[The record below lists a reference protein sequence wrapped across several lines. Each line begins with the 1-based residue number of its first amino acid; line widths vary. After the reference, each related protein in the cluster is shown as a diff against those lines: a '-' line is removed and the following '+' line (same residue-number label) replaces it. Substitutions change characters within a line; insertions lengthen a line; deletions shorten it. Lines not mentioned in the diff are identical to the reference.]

1 MSIEEELVRQR
12 GALLENIP
20 VVTFHAEV
28 APAFRMVYVSPQLES
43 LFGIPVAQVRDEDE
57 RLLAFIHEEDHP
69 RLRDEVFFQLSKGDS
84 YVLEFR
90 LLTPNGA
97 RWVRLHAGRVRS
109 PEGEVRLHQG
119 VIIDIGEH
127 RAIEEALLAAKHE
140 AERLSEAKTRF
151 LSIISHE
158 LRTPLHAIL
167 GFGRVLERGAYGPL
181 NERQL
186 TFLDDLLQAG
196 EHMRRLI
203 DDLLDLQRVNEK
215 RDQLSPQAQPLGP
228 LVRDAMRMIR
238 ALAAERGQAL
248 VEDVPEELPEVVVDA
263 RALVQIVT
271 NLVTNAIKYTSSGG
285 RIELR
290 ARRAGAGAYAGMVVV
305 EIEDDGAGIAPEDQ
319 ARIFEY
325 FSQVD
330 EKVPHR
336 LRGSGL
342 GLALTRALVERL
354 GGTIM
359 LDSRPGQGSI
369 FRFTLPTSPGAA
381 PRPDADADAVG
392 GM

>member
-20 VVTFHAEV
+20 VVTFHAEID
-28 APAFRMVYVSPQLES
+28 PFQLSYVSPQLET
-43 LFGIPVAQVRDEDE
+43 LFGIPVAQVRGGDE
-57 RLLAFIHEEDHP
+57 RLVALIHLDDRE
-69 RLRDEVFFQLSKGDS
+69 RLREEVRTQLARGDS
-84 YVLEFR
+84 YVIEFR
-90 LLTPNGA
+90 LLTQAGP
-97 RWVRLHAGRVRS
+97 RWVRLHAGRVRNAD
-109 PEGEVRLHQG
+109 GQVRLHQG

-127 RAIEEALLAAKHE
+127 RAIEEALLAAKQE
-140 AERLSEAKTRF
+140 AERLSDAKTRF

-167 GFGRVLERGAYGPL
+167 GFGRVLERGAYGSL

-186 TFLDDLLQAG
+186 VYLDDLLQAG

-203 DDLLDLQRVNEK
+203 DDLLDLQRISEG
-215 RDQLSPQAQPLGP
+215 RDQLHPMAQSITPLT
-228 LVRDAMRMIR
+228 RDALRVIR

-248 VEDVPEELPEVVVDA
+248 VENVPDDLPEVVVDA

-290 ARRAGAGAYAGMVVV
+290 ARVAGAYVVV
-305 EIEDDGAGIAPEDQ
+305 EVEDDGAGIAPEDQ

-330 EKVPHR
+330 ERVPHR

-354 GGTIM
+354 GGTIS
-359 LDSRPGQGSI
+359 LDSKPGRGSI
-369 FRFTLPTSPGAA
+369 FRFTVPVATAQ
-381 PRPDADADAVG
+381 VG
-392 GM
+392 QTQSAGGV

>member
-1 MSIEEELVRQR
+1 MREVMTLNREVVSARKELQR
-12 GALLENIP
+12 R
-20 VVTFHAEV
+20 H
-28 APAFRMVYVSPQLES
+28 
-43 LFGIPVAQVRDEDE
+43 
-57 RLLAFIHEEDHP
+57 
-69 RLRDEVFFQLSKGDS
+69 DEVL
-84 YVLEFR
+84 
-90 LLTPNGA
+90 
-97 RWVRLHAGRVRS
+97 RLH
-109 PEGEVRLHQG
+109 GELTESHQG
-119 VIIDIGEH
+119 VLAMHHELAD
-127 RAIEEALLAAKHE
+127 RAAELARSVQVKSRIVAD
-140 AERLSEAKTRF
+140 AG
-151 LSIISHE
+151 HE

-167 GFGRVLERGAYGPL
+167 GLGRVLERGAYGPL

-215 RDQLSPQAQPLGP
+215 RDQLQPMAQPLAP

-248 VEDVPEELPEVVVDA
+248 VEDVPEELPEVIVDA

-290 ARRAGAGAYAGMVVV
+290 ARRSTTAPTNGMVVV
-305 EIEDDGAGIAPEDQ
+305 DIEDDGAGIAPEDQ

-359 LDSRPGQGSI
+359 LY
-369 FRFTLPTSPGAA
+369 
-381 PRPDADADAVG
+381 
-392 GM
+392 

>member
-1 MSIEEELVRQR
+1 MSIDEELVRQR

-20 VVTFHAEV
+20 VVTFHAEID
-28 APAFRMVYVSPQLES
+28 PFQLSYVSPQLET
-43 LFGIPVAQVRDEDE
+43 LFGIPVAQVRGGDE
-57 RLLAFIHEEDHP
+57 RLVSLIHPEDRE
-69 RLRDEVFFQLSKGDS
+69 RLREDVRTQLARGDS
-84 YVLEFR
+84 YVIEFR
-90 LLTPNGA
+90 LLTQAGP
-97 RWVRLHAGRVRS
+97 RWVRLHAGRVRN
-109 PEGEVRLHQG
+109 PDGQVRLHQG

-127 RAIEEALLAAKHE
+127 RAIEEALLAAKQE
-140 AERLSEAKTRF
+140 AERLSDAKTRF

-167 GFGRVLERGAYGPL
+167 GFGRVLERGAYGAL

-186 TFLDDLLQAG
+186 VYLDDLLQAG

-203 DDLLDLQRVNEK
+203 DDLLDLQRISEG
-215 RDQLSPQAQPLGP
+215 RDQLHPMAQPLTP
-228 LVRDAMRMIR
+228 LTRDALRVIR

-248 VEDVPEELPEVVVDA
+248 VENVPDDLPEVVVDA
-263 RALVQIVT
+263 RAFVQIVT

-290 ARRAGAGAYAGMVVV
+290 ARVQETHVVV
-305 EIEDDGAGIAPEDQ
+305 EVEDDGAGIAPEDQ
-319 ARIFEY
+319 VRIFEY

-330 EKVPHR
+330 ERVPHR

-354 GGTIM
+354 GGTIS
-359 LDSRPGQGSI
+359 LDSKPGRGSI
-369 FRFTLPTSPGAA
+369 FRFTVPVATAQ
-381 PRPDADADAVG
+381 VG
-392 GM
+392 QTQSAGGV

>member
-28 APAFRMVYVSPQLES
+28 APAFRLAYVSPQLET
-43 LFGIPVAQVRDEDE
+43 LFGIAVATCRGEGE
-57 RLLAFIHEEDHP
+57 RLIELIHEADRE
-69 RLRDEVFFQLSKGDS
+69 RLRGEVTAQLAQGDA
-84 YVLEFR
+84 YVIEFR
-90 LLTPNGA
+90 LLTPNGP

-109 PEGEVRLHQG
+109 PDGEVRLHQG

-127 RAIEEALLAAKHE
+127 RATEEALLAAKQE
-140 AERLSEAKTRF
+140 AERLSDAKTRF

-167 GFGRVLERGAYGPL
+167 GFGRVLERGAYGAL

-186 TFLDDLLQAG
+186 TYLDDLLQAG

-203 DDLLDLQRVNEK
+203 DDLLDLQRVSEG
-215 RDQLSPQAQPLGP
+215 RDQLQPQAQPLAP
-228 LVRDAMRMIR
+228 LVRDALRMIR

-248 VEDVPEELPEVVVDA
+248 VEAVPDELPEVVVDA

-290 ARRAGAGAYAGMVVV
+290 ARAAGGLVVV
-305 EIEDDGAGIAPEDQ
+305 EVEDDGAGIAAEDQ

-330 EKVPHR
+330 ERVPHR

-354 GGTIM
+354 GGTIA
-359 LDSRPGQGSI
+359 LDSAPGRGSI
-369 FRFTLPTSPGAA
+369 FRFTLPAQIDAA
-381 PRPDADADAVG
+381 SQVG
-392 GM
+392 GP

>member
-1 MSIEEELVRQR
+1 MSIDEELVRQR

-28 APAFRMVYVSPQLES
+28 SPAFRMVYVSPQLES
-43 LFGIPVAQVRDEDE
+43 LFGIPVAQVKDRDE
-57 RLLAFIHEEDHP
+57 RLLQLIHGDDHA
-69 RLRDEVFFQLSKGDS
+69 RLHDEVALQLSQGDS
-84 YVLEFR
+84 YVIEFR
-90 LLTPNGA
+90 LLTPNGP

-109 PEGEVRLHQG
+109 REGEVRLHQG

-127 RAIEEALLAAKHE
+127 RAIEEALLAAKQE
-140 AERLSEAKTRF
+140 AERLSAAKTRF

-167 GFGRVLERGAYGPL
+167 GFGRVLERGAYGAL

-186 TFLDDLLQAG
+186 SYLDDLLQAG

-203 DDLLDLQRVNEK
+203 DDLLDLQRVSEG
-215 RDQLSPQAQPLGP
+215 RDQLQPQSQPLAP
-228 LVRDAMRMIR
+228 LVRDALRMIR
-238 ALAAERGQAL
+238 TLAAERGQAL
-248 VEDVPEELPEVVVDA
+248 IEDVPDELPDVVVDA
-263 RALVQIVT
+263 RALVQIIT

-290 ARRAGAGAYAGMVVV
+290 ARASGDDWVVV
-305 EIEDDGAGIAPEDQ
+305 DVEDDGAGIAPEDQ
-319 ARIFEY
+319 VRIFEY

-330 EKVPHR
+330 ERVPHR

-359 LDSRPGQGSI
+359 LDSKPGRGSI
-369 FRFTLPTSPGAA
+369 FRFTLPTAA
-381 PRPDADADAVG
+381 SAVVPSVAAEG
-392 GM
+392 I

>member
-1 MSIEEELVRQR
+1 MSIDEELVRQR

-28 APAFRMVYVSPQLES
+28 APLFRMVYVSPQLET
-43 LFGIPVAQVRDEDE
+43 LFGIPVASVKDEDE
-57 RLLAFIHEEDHP
+57 RLIELIHVDDHA
-69 RLRDEVFFQLSKGDS
+69 RLRDEVFFQLSQGDS
-84 YVLEFR
+84 YVIEFR
-90 LLTPNGA
+90 LLTPNGP
-97 RWVRLHAGRVRS
+97 RWVRLHAGRVRNT
-109 PEGEVRLHQG
+109 EGEVRLHQG

-127 RAIEEALLAAKHE
+127 RAIEEALLAAKQE

-167 GFGRVLERGAYGPL
+167 GFGRVLERGAYGSL

-186 TFLDDLLQAG
+186 TYLDDLLQAG

-203 DDLLDLQRVNEK
+203 DDLLDLQRVSEG
-215 RDQLSPQAQPLGP
+215 RDQLQPQVQPLAP
-228 LVRDAMRMIR
+228 LVRDALRMIR
-238 ALAAERGQAL
+238 QLAAERGQAL
-248 VEDVPEELPEVVVDA
+248 VEDVPDELPEVIVDA

-290 ARRAGAGAYAGMVVV
+290 ARASGGVVV
-305 EIEDDGAGIAPEDQ
+305 VDIEDDGAGIAPEDQ

-330 EKVPHR
+330 ERVPHR

-354 GGTIM
+354 GGSIM
-359 LDSRPGQGSI
+359 LDSKPGRGSI
-369 FRFTLPTSPGAA
+369 FRFTLPAATGAMA
-381 PRPDADADAVG
+381 QPDAAG
-392 GM
+392 GI

>member
-20 VVTFHAEV
+20 VVTFHAEID
-28 APAFRMVYVSPQLES
+28 PFQLSYVSPQLET
-43 LFGIPVAQVRDEDE
+43 LFGIPVAQVRGGDE
-57 RLLAFIHEEDHP
+57 RLVSLIHPDDRE
-69 RLRDEVFFQLSKGDS
+69 RLREDVRTQLARGDS
-84 YVLEFR
+84 YVIEFR
-90 LLTPNGA
+90 LLTQAGP
-97 RWVRLHAGRVRS
+97 RWVRLHAGRVRN
-109 PEGEVRLHQG
+109 PDGQVRLHQG

-127 RAIEEALLAAKHE
+127 RAIEEALLAAKQE
-140 AERLSEAKTRF
+140 AERLSDAKTRF

-167 GFGRVLERGAYGPL
+167 GFGRVLERGAYGAL

-186 TFLDDLLQAG
+186 VYLDDLLQAG

-203 DDLLDLQRVNEK
+203 DDLLDLQRISEG
-215 RDQLSPQAQPLGP
+215 RDQLHPMAQSIAPLT
-228 LVRDAMRMIR
+228 RDALRVIR

-248 VEDVPEELPEVVVDA
+248 LENVPDDLPEVVVDA

-290 ARRAGAGAYAGMVVV
+290 ARAAGPLVVV
-305 EIEDDGAGIAPEDQ
+305 EVEDDGAGIAPEDQ

-330 EKVPHR
+330 ERVPHR

-354 GGTIM
+354 GGTIS
-359 LDSRPGQGSI
+359 LDSKPGRGSI
-369 FRFTLPTSPGAA
+369 FRFTVPVATAQ
-381 PRPDADADAVG
+381 VG
-392 GM
+392 QTQSAGGV

>member
-28 APAFRMVYVSPQLES
+28 EPAFQVVYVSPQLET
-43 LFGIPVAQVRDEDE
+43 LFAIPVATCKGADE
-57 RLLAFIHEEDHP
+57 RLIELIHSDDRVRAREEVSAQLA
-69 RLRDEVFFQLSKGDS
+69 QGDT
-84 YVLEFR
+84 YVVEFR
-90 LLTPNGA
+90 LMTPNGP

-109 PEGEVRLHQG
+109 HEGEVRLHQG
-119 VIIDIGEH
+119 VIFDIGEH
-127 RAIEEALLAAKHE
+127 RAIEEALLAAKQE

-167 GFGRVLERGAYGPL
+167 GFGRVLERGAYGTL

-186 TFLDDLLQAG
+186 TYLDDLLQAG

-203 DDLLDLQRVNEK
+203 DDLLDLQRISEG
-215 RDQLSPQAQPLGP
+215 RDQMHLQAQPLAP
-228 LVRDAMRMIR
+228 LVRDSLRVIR

-248 VEDVPEELPEVVVDA
+248 VESVPEELPEVVVDA

-290 ARRAGAGAYAGMVVV
+290 ARAAGAQVVV
-305 EIEDDGAGIAPEDQ
+305 EVEDDGAGIAPEDQ
-319 ARIFEY
+319 SRIFEY

-330 EKVPHR
+330 ERVPHR

-342 GLALTRALVERL
+342 GLALTRALVERQ
-354 GGTIM
+354 GGAIA
-359 LDSRPGQGSI
+359 LDSKPGRGSI
-369 FRFTLPTSPGAA
+369 FRFTLPAA
-381 PRPDADADAVG
+381 AHAASQPDAAG
-392 GM
+392 GLS